1 MRTRGKLSVGVA
13 ACMLAAGFAGDV
25 GAGDVG
31 AAPAAAPDQRGELHF
46 VPLDTGSS
54 SQPVDESATDE
65 GYDGGISPRGTVSHQ
80 VQVKVV
86 ADGAYRNAHPA
97 WRDRIEDTIERAD
110 NKLYDVFDI
119 NLDITMVDTWTSVS
133 SSSCGAQLNDLQNVD
148 RNGRDLVIGFTG
160 KNITDAGGCAYRLG
174 RYTVIVDQGL
184 RADWIVTR
192 HEVSH
197 LFGAYD
203 RYLAGGAANPNHND
217 DIMEL
222 PYQNPGWWSAEDP
235 DGDRPII
242 RGNAGR
248 FD

>member
-1 MRTRGKLSVGVA
+1 MRTNKR
-13 ACMLAAGFAGDV
+13 LA
-25 GAGDVG
+25 VG
-31 AAPAAAPDQRGELHF
+31 AAGCALTASFVGDAGVGMDATQDRRAEVHSIPAYSGPG
-46 VPLDTGSS
+46 G
-54 SQPVDESATDE
+54 QPVDEVATDE

-86 ADGAYRNAHPA
+86 VDGAYRDAHPA
-97 WRDRIEDTIERAD
+97 WRDRVRDTVERAD
-110 NKLYDVFDI
+110 NRLYEVFDI
-119 NLDITMVDTWTSVS
+119 DLDVTLIDTWTSAS
-133 SSSCGAQLNDLQNVD
+133 STSCTTQLNDLENVD

-160 KNITDAGGCAYRLG
+160 KNIVGAGGCARILG
-174 RYTVIVDQGL
+174 RYTVVVDQGL

-197 LFGAYD
+197 LFGAQD

-222 PYQNPGWWSAEDP
+222 PYQHPNWWSAEDP

-242 RGNAGR
+242 RSNADR

>member
-1 MRTRGKLSVGVA
+1 MKTMKRLAVGA
-13 ACMLAAGFAGDV
+13 AVCTLAASAVGDV
-25 GAGDVG
+25 GAGSS
-31 AAPAAAPDQRGELHF
+31 PAQDQQSEVHS
-46 VPLDTGSS
+46 VPLYNGPSGE
-54 SQPVDESATDE
+54 PVDEIATDE

-86 ADGAYRNAHPA
+86 VDGAYRAAHPS
-97 WRDRIEDTIERAD
+97 WRDRVEDTIERAD
-110 NKLYDVFDI
+110 NRLYEVFDI
-119 NLDITMVDTWTSVS
+119 NLDVTLIDTWTSVS
-133 SSSCGAQLNDLQNVD
+133 SNSCGDQIRDLDNVD

-160 KNITDAGGCAYRLG
+160 RNITDAGGCAYPLG

-184 RADWIVTR
+184 RNDWIVTR

-197 LFGAYD
+197 LFGAQD
-203 RYLAGGAANPNHND
+203 RYLGDGAANPNHLD
-217 DIMEL
+217 DLMER
-222 PYQNPGWWSAEDP
+222 PYQNPNWWSAETP